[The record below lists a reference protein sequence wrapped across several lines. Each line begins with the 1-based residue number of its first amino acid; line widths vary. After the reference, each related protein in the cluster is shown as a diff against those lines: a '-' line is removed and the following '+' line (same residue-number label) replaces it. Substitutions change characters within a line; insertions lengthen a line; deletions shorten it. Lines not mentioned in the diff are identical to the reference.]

1 MMQCEQHIQGYT
13 LIEVLVA
20 MTILAMSLTVIF
32 RIFSTGLVNVDVAS
46 DYARAVL
53 VAEGRLAESGFAG
66 LHTGKS
72 EGAVDER
79 FYWLRTVENFVM
91 PIDAGSSV
99 SNVQPLLV
107 TVSVEWEHRGRMR
120 RVDLRS
126 VRLAAAGD
134 GAY

>member
-1 MMQCEQHIQGYT
+1 MMQCERRMQGYT

-32 RIFSTGLVNVDVAS
+32 RIFSIGLVNVDVAS

-53 VAEGRLAESGFAG
+53 VAESRLAESGFDE
-66 LHTGKS
+66 LHTGQTD
-72 EGAVDER
+72 GAVGER
-79 FYWLRTVENFVM
+79 FYWLRTVENFAL
-91 PIDAGSSV
+91 PIDTANPV
-99 SNVQPLLV
+99 SNVQALLV
-107 TVSVEWEHRGRMR
+107 TVSVEWQHRGRTR

-126 VRLAAAGD
+126 VRLAAAD